1 MADTLDDL
9 KRNLQ
14 SLANSI
20 SSKLNERQGYLDK
33 ADEIQKVYDRLA
45 RDKKTIKEYRN
56 DIVYFY
62 KESYNEFK
70 GDNYKYTYKPSIQDL
85 RDSYDDVISNID
97 INLDALNNQ
106 ILSYKNKASGCL
118 GSLGYMQI
126 HIILLKHRFKIG
138 LIKGDLYG
146 KD

>member
-56 DIVYFY
+56 DIIYFY

-126 HIILLKHRFKIG
+126 AYNSVKTQIQNWTN
-138 LIKGDLYG
+138 
-146 KD
+146 

>member
-45 RDKKTIKEYRN
+45 RNKKTIKEYRN

-126 HIILLKHRFKIG
+126 AYNSVKTQIQNWTN
-138 LIKGDLYG
+138 
-146 KD
+146 

>member
-20 SSKLNERQGYLDK
+20 SIKLNERQGYLDK

-126 HIILLKHRFKIG
+126 AYNSVKTQIQNWTN
-138 LIKGDLYG
+138 
-146 KD
+146 

>member
-1 MADTLDDL
+1 M
-9 KRNLQ
+9 
-14 SLANSI
+14 ANSI
-20 SSKLNERQGYLDK
+20 SSKLIERQGYLDK

-118 GSLGYMQI
+118 ESLGYMQI
-126 HIILLKHRFKIG
+126 AYNSVKTQIQNWTN
-138 LIKGDLYG
+138 
-146 KD
+146 

>member
-106 ILSYKNKASGCL
+106 ILSYKNKVSGCL

-126 HIILLKHRFKIG
+126 AYNSVKTQIQNWTN
-138 LIKGDLYG
+138 
-146 KD
+146 

>member
-20 SSKLNERQGYLDK
+20 SSKLNERQGDLDK

-126 HIILLKHRFKIG
+126 AYNSVKTQIQNWTN
-138 LIKGDLYG
+138 
-146 KD
+146 

>member
-1 MADTLDDL
+1 MAGTLDDL
-9 KRNLQ
+9 KRNLR

-33 ADEIQKVYDRLA
+33 ADEIKKVYDRLA

-118 GSLGYMQI
+118 ESLGYMQI
-126 HIILLKHRFKIG
+126 AYNSVKTQIQNWTN
-138 LIKGDLYG
+138 
-146 KD
+146 

>member
-9 KRNLQ
+9 KRNQQ

-126 HIILLKHRFKIG
+126 AYNSVKTQIQNWTN
-138 LIKGDLYG
+138 
-146 KD
+146 

>member
-14 SLANSI
+14 SLANNI

-85 RDSYDDVISNID
+85 RYSYDDVISNID

-126 HIILLKHRFKIG
+126 AYNSVKTQIQNWTN
-138 LIKGDLYG
+138 
-146 KD
+146 

>member
-20 SSKLNERQGYLDK
+20 SRKLNERQGYLDK
-33 ADEIQKVYDRLA
+33 ADEIQKIYDRLA

-106 ILSYKNKASGCL
+106 ILSYKNNASGCL

-126 HIILLKHRFKIG
+126 AYNSVKTQIQNWTN
-138 LIKGDLYG
+138 
-146 KD
+146 

>member
-106 ILSYKNKASGCL
+106 ILSYKNKASVCL

-126 HIILLKHRFKIG
+126 AYNSVKTQIQNWTN
-138 LIKGDLYG
+138 
-146 KD
+146 

>member
-9 KRNLQ
+9 KRNLR

-70 GDNYKYTYKPSIQDL
+70 GDNYNYTYKPSIQDL

-126 HIILLKHRFKIG
+126 AYNSVKTQIQNWTN
-138 LIKGDLYG
+138 
-146 KD
+146 

>member
-1 MADTLDDL
+1 M
-9 KRNLQ
+9 
-14 SLANSI
+14 ANSI

-126 HIILLKHRFKIG
+126 AYNSVKTQIHNWTN
-138 LIKGDLYG
+138 
-146 KD
+146 

>member
-106 ILSYKNKASGCL
+106 IFSYKNKASGCL

-126 HIILLKHRFKIG
+126 AYNSVKTQIQNWTN
-138 LIKGDLYG
+138 
-146 KD
+146 

>member
-70 GDNYKYTYKPSIQDL
+70 GDNYKYTYKPSTQDL

-126 HIILLKHRFKIG
+126 AYNSVKTQIQNWTN
-138 LIKGDLYG
+138 
-146 KD
+146 

>member
-14 SLANSI
+14 NLANSI

-126 HIILLKHRFKIG
+126 AYNSVKTQIQNWTN
-138 LIKGDLYG
+138 
-146 KD
+146 

>member
-56 DIVYFY
+56 DIVYFIRSLIMSLR
-62 KESYNEFK
+62 EI
-70 GDNYKYTYKPSIQDL
+70 TISILISL
-85 RDSYDDVISNID
+85 RYRI
-97 INLDALNNQ
+97 
-106 ILSYKNKASGCL
+106 
-118 GSLGYMQI
+118 
-126 HIILLKHRFKIG
+126 
-138 LIKGDLYG
+138 
-146 KD
+146 

>member
-1 MADTLDDL
+1 MADSLDDL

-126 HIILLKHRFKIG
+126 AYNSVKTQIQNWTN
-138 LIKGDLYG
+138 
-146 KD
+146 

>member
-20 SSKLNERQGYLDK
+20 SSKLNERQGYFYK

-126 HIILLKHRFKIG
+126 AYNSVKTQIQNWTN
-138 LIKGDLYG
+138 
-146 KD
+146 

>member
-106 ILSYKNKASGCL
+106 ILSYKNKALGCL

-126 HIILLKHRFKIG
+126 AYNSVKTQIQNWTN
-138 LIKGDLYG
+138 
-146 KD
+146 

>member
-33 ADEIQKVYDRLA
+33 ADEKQKVYDRLA

-126 HIILLKHRFKIG
+126 AYNSVKTQIQNWTN
-138 LIKGDLYG
+138 
-146 KD
+146 

>member
-20 SSKLNERQGYLDK
+20 PSKLNERQGYLDK

-126 HIILLKHRFKIG
+126 AYNSVKTQIQNWTN
-138 LIKGDLYG
+138 
-146 KD
+146 

>member
-106 ILSYKNKASGCL
+106 ILS
-118 GSLGYMQI
+118 
-126 HIILLKHRFKIG
+126 
-138 LIKGDLYG
+138 
-146 KD
+146 

>member
-33 ADEIQKVYDRLA
+33 ADEIQKVYDRLV

-126 HIILLKHRFKIG
+126 AYNSVKTQIQNWTN
-138 LIKGDLYG
+138 
-146 KD
+146 

>member
-106 ILSYKNKASGCL
+106 ILSYKNKASG
-118 GSLGYMQI
+118 I
-126 HIILLKHRFKIG
+126 FG
-138 LIKGDLYG
+138 LYADSI
-146 KD
+146 

>member
-85 RDSYDDVISNID
+85 RDSYDDVI
-97 INLDALNNQ
+97 
-106 ILSYKNKASGCL
+106 
-118 GSLGYMQI
+118 
-126 HIILLKHRFKIG
+126 
-138 LIKGDLYG
+138 
-146 KD
+146 

>member
-85 RDSYDDVISNID
+85 KDSYDDVISNID

-126 HIILLKHRFKIG
+126 AYNSVKTQIQNWTN
-138 LIKGDLYG
+138 
-146 KD
+146 

>member
-1 MADTLDDL
+1 MADALDDL
-9 KRNLQ
+9 KRNLR

-126 HIILLKHRFKIG
+126 AYNSVKTQIQNWTN
-138 LIKGDLYG
+138 
-146 KD
+146 

>member
-33 ADEIQKVYDRLA
+33 ADEIQKVYDRIA

-85 RDSYDDVISNID
+85 RDSYDDAISNID

-126 HIILLKHRFKIG
+126 AYNSVKTQIQNWTN
-138 LIKGDLYG
+138 
-146 KD
+146 

>member
-106 ILSYKNKASGCL
+106 ILSYKNKASGSL
-118 GSLGYMQI
+118 GSMGYMQI
-126 HIILLKHRFKIG
+126 AYNSVKTQIQNWTN
-138 LIKGDLYG
+138 
-146 KD
+146 

>member
-9 KRNLQ
+9 KRNLR

-126 HIILLKHRFKIG
+126 AYNSVKTQIQNWTN
-138 LIKGDLYG
+138 
-146 KD
+146 

>member
-9 KRNLQ
+9 KRKLQ

-126 HIILLKHRFKIG
+126 AYNSVKTQIQNWTN
-138 LIKGDLYG
+138 
-146 KD
+146 

>member
-45 RDKKTIKEYRN
+45 RDKKTIKESRN

-85 RDSYDDVISNID
+85 RDSYDDVLSNID

-126 HIILLKHRFKIG
+126 AYNSVKTQIQNWTN
-138 LIKGDLYG
+138 
-146 KD
+146 

>member
-33 ADEIQKVYDRLA
+33 ADEIQKIYDRLA

-106 ILSYKNKASGCL
+106 ILSYKNNASGCL
-118 GSLGYMQI
+118 ESLGYMQI
-126 HIILLKHRFKIG
+126 AYNSVKTQIQNWTN
-138 LIKGDLYG
+138 
-146 KD
+146 

>member
-33 ADEIQKVYDRLA
+33 ADEIQKIYDRLA

-126 HIILLKHRFKIG
+126 AYNSVKTQIQNWTN
-138 LIKGDLYG
+138 
-146 KD
+146 

>member
-70 GDNYKYTYKPSIQDL
+70 GDNYKYTYKPLIQDL

-126 HIILLKHRFKIG
+126 AYNSVKTQIQNWTN
-138 LIKGDLYG
+138 
-146 KD
+146 

>member
-20 SSKLNERQGYLDK
+20 SSKLNERQGYLAK

-126 HIILLKHRFKIG
+126 AYNSVKTQIQNWTN
-138 LIKGDLYG
+138 
-146 KD
+146 